1 VERSRNRANY
11 GFCFRWR
18 ARWVGRV
25 MRKRKGSCPGDGA
38 RPRFDGFFMRF
49 PVVETAGGADRG
61 LARREHQVPR
71 KILRSDQDGSVD
83 SPSGSRGTQAW
94 CKRQRVVGASRQRL
108 WLSSVPGLACQ
119 WLLTT
124 WATKRI
130 LAGPLVD
137 SFLQRL
143 GWLAL
148 GQRFTLQELPAT
160 GPFGGHVAAGQQAVM
175 PKAHELLGQDMQ
187 QEAANEFRRRQGH
200 DLELVAVGIILVT
213 KTDLSCVHR
222 YQAAIRN
229 GHAVAV
235 TPQVAEHLRG
245 AAERSLGVNYP
256 VLAVPRI
263 QPPAKNLRFDQCGQS
278 A

>member
-1 VERSRNRANY
+1 MTINPTTASNPKTTRAAEAGRSR
-11 GFCFRWR
+11 GIQ
-18 ARWVGRV
+18 
-25 MRKRKGSCPGDGA
+25 
-38 RPRFDGFFMRF
+38 
-49 PVVETAGGADRG
+49 T
-61 LARREHQVPR
+61 
-71 KILRSDQDGSVD
+71 
-83 SPSGSRGTQAW
+83 W

-108 WLSSVPGLACQ
+108 WISSVPGLACQ

-175 PKAHELLGQDMQ
+175 PKTHELLGQDMQ

-222 YQAAIRN
+222 YQAAIGN

-263 QPPAKNLRFDQCGQS
+263 QPPAKNLRLDQFRRRQVPRPQAPRLVTDVRNPDAMVEQPVGPS
-278 A
+278 PTRF